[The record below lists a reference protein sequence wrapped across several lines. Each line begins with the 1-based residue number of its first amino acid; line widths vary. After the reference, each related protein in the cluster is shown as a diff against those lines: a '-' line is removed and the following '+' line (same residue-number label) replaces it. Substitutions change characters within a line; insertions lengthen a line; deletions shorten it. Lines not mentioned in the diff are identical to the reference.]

1 MSDTRKRIDELA
13 ASSERAKKAGPL
25 RESLSLPEDRS
36 WDSPFSG
43 VRLKDVFS
51 SRKAASDKLQNLRDE
66 ETEALQQREKLEKAE
81 PKTKK
86 MAKGGMTSASK
97 RADGIAQRGKT
108 RA

>member
-66 ETEALQQREKLEKAE
+66 ETEDLLKREKRESRGMK
-81 PKTKK
+81 
-86 MAKGGMTSASK
+86 KGGMTASK
-97 RADGIAQRGKT
+97 RADGVAIRGKT

>member
-66 ETEALQQREKLEKAE
+66 ETEDLLKREKRESRGMK
-81 PKTKK
+81 
-86 MAKGGMTSASK
+86 KGGMTASK
-97 RADGIAQRGKT
+97 RADGIAIRGKT